1 MAVTAEIIK
10 ELNNIDIELT
20 IPHECIFDAIN
31 QIDLLHYKDD
41 GFITIAV
48 KKKDK
53 WVQYHYKVAEL
64 KANIGKVLSIEE
76 ANIYISPNSF
86 YKPSRKIE
94 NIRKLNSLYIDLDYY
109 TIENLRELT
118 AEQIIWLLEKD
129 YFKKSVPTPSF
140 ILITGRGIAIY
151 WLIEPVPY
159 KVLPLWNATQKYLLE
174 QLKEVGSDI
183 KSIDSARVMRLA
195 GSINQKS
202 GKVAEIQLYNTDYK
216 YSLREIQEQYLPQ
229 ITPYVK
235 NPCYKR
241 KGRKTRVVNLYNL
254 YSLHYARLRDLIK
267 IQELREGYCRSNT
280 GQLIEYGQRE
290 FMCFLYRYWSCCY
303 TSDFDKAL
311 EDTLEFNSN
320 FKAPLSINNVKKAT
334 ISAEKA
340 FEEWLKNEPNGVY
353 GRGGYNYK
361 NDTLIKALNIT
372 SEEIQQLET
381 IIDKK
386 EVKRR
391 TNIRT
396 NEHNKAKFK
405 AQRRNEKGLTSK
417 QQEMRDWKESIEL
430 LMSDGLSYRKISE
443 QLRISLGKIQRALKS
458 NY

>member
-1 MAVTAEIIK
+1 MAVTTESIK
-10 ELNNIDIELT
+10 ELNNIDIELI
-20 IPHECIFDAIN
+20 IPHEFILDATN
-31 QIDLLHYKDD
+31 QIDLLHCKDD

-48 KKKDK
+48 KKKEK
-53 WVQYHYKVAEL
+53 WVQYHYKVTEL
-64 KANIGKVLSIEE
+64 KANIGKVLSIEG

-118 AEQIIWLLEKD
+118 TEQILWILEKD
-129 YFKKSVPTPSF
+129 YFKKSLPTPSF

-151 WLIEPVPY
+151 WLIEPVPC
-159 KVLPLWNATQKYLLE
+159 KALPLWNAAQKYLLE

-195 GSINQKS
+195 GSVNQKN
-202 GKVAEIQLYNTDYK
+202 GKLAKIQLYNTDYK

-229 ITPYVK
+229 LTPYVK
-235 NPCYKR
+235 NPCYR
-241 KGRKTRVVNLYNL
+241 GKGRKAKVVNFYTL

-267 IQELREGYCRSNT
+267 IQDLREGYCRSNT
-280 GQLIEYGQRE
+280 GQLIEAGQRE

-303 TSDFDKAL
+303 TSDFAKAL
-311 EDTLEFNSN
+311 EDTLEFNSK
-320 FKAPLSINNVKKAT
+320 FKAPLSINNVKKTT

-340 FEEWLKNEPNGVY
+340 FEEWLKDEPNGVY
-353 GRGGYNYK
+353 SRGGYNYK

-372 SEEIQQLET
+372 LEEIQQLET

-396 NEHNKAKFK
+396 NEHNKVKFK
-405 AQRRNEKGLTSK
+405 AKRRNEEGLTQRE
-417 QQEMRDWKESIEL
+417 QQKHDTIKRVQDCKTR
-430 LMSDGLSYRKISE
+430 GLSQSKT
-443 QLRISLGKIQRALKS
+443 QAQTGLSLGTVRKYWNI
-458 NY
+458 